1 MYIDKLDDVVN
12 TYNNIYHRT
21 IEMKPFD
28 VKRRIY
34 IDFNEENNKEGPKFN
49 VDDHVRISKS
59 ENIFAKRYL
68 PNLSKEAFLITK
80 VKIMFRGHMLSV
92 ILTWKYCWK
101 ILRKKNQREFTV
113 EKLRKR
119 KSNKLYV
126 KWKGYDNS
134 FNSWIDKKR
143 HSINEWIFSKT
154 KIFRSKCKRWTRCGW
169 NPAKAGLKN
178 ATGVDLSNFAKN
190 TDLAN
195 LESDVEKLDTDKLEN
210 IPNNWSNLKNK
221 VDKLDIG
228 SLETALVD
236 LRIS

>member
-21 IEMKPFD
+21 IEMKPVD

-113 EKLRKR
+113 EKVRKR

-143 HSINEWIFSKT
+143 QYK
-154 KIFRSKCKRWTRCGW
+154 
-169 NPAKAGLKN
+169 
-178 ATGVDLSNFAKN
+178 
-190 TDLAN
+190 
-195 LESDVEKLDTDKLEN
+195 
-210 IPNNWSNLKNK
+210 
-221 VDKLDIG
+221 
-228 SLETALVD
+228 
-236 LRIS
+236 